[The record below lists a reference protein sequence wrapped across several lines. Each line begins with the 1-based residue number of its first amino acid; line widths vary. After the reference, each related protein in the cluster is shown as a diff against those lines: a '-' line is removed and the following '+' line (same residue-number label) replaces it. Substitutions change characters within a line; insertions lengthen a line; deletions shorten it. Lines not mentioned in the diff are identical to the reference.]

1 MKLFLDTSVLL
12 SACNSQTGAS
22 SVLFDLAE
30 TNDWELIASPWVVT
44 EVTRNLIKFPPSAEL
59 QWKELFFK
67 LMLTKDVVSLNQPV
81 VFSVTK
87 DRPVLIS
94 ALASADV
101 LLTLDREDFMAL
113 LGNDFYGMAI
123 LLPSEFL
130 KRERTAGRLKNPT
143 I

>member
-1 MKLFLDTSVLL
+1 M
-12 SACNSQTGAS
+12 
-22 SVLFDLAE
+22 LFDLAE

-67 LMLTKDVVSLNQPV
+67 LMLTEDVVSLNQPV

-130 KRERTAGRLKNPT
+130 KRERTAGRLKNLT